1 LKKLQREIEYILLRI
16 VGALLCLLP
25 LSVVRFMARA
35 IGSFAYYCVPIRKK
49 VILTNLRNAFLKEKS
64 EKEIHAI
71 AKANYRQFATTFME
85 LAYLPKINRRELLN
99 ITRFKGL
106 EHIAKAISEGNGAVL
121 VGAHFCNWEIMG
133 AALAQ
138 KYPLTFVIGQQ
149 ENSKVDSLLNEYRAE
164 KGLKL
169 IPLKFAL
176 RGVMKTLKANE
187 LIAILADQDAHE
199 DGAFVKFFNRPAST
213 PKGPAVFALRQGC
226 PMIACHIFRAQDG
239 KFDVEFEVVPK
250 PQEQNN
256 NDDLIG
262 AYMANFTKILEKNT
276 RKAPDH
282 WFWMHKRWK
291 TKPQLGIKIYN

>member
-1 LKKLQREIEYILLRI
+1 MKKLQREVEYILLQI
-16 VGALLCLLP
+16 FGTLLRLLP
-25 LSVVRFMARA
+25 LSVVRFMARS

-64 EKEIHAI
+64 EKEIRAV
-71 AKANYRQFATTFME
+71 AKANYRQFAVTFME
-85 LAYLPKINRRELLN
+85 LVCFPKIKKRELLN
-99 ITRFKGL
+99 ITRFKGF
-106 EHIAKAISEGNGAVL
+106 EHVEKAINDGKGAVL

-133 AALAQ
+133 AAIAQ
-138 KYPLTFVIGQQ
+138 KHPLTFVIGQQ

-164 KGLKL
+164 KGIKL

-199 DGAFVKFFNRPAST
+199 DGVFVEFFGRPAST
-213 PKGPAVFALRQGC
+213 PKGPAMFALRQNC
-226 PMIACHIFRAQDG
+226 PMIAGHIFRAQDG

-250 PQEQNN
+250 PQAQNQ
-256 NDDLIG
+256 DELIG
-262 AYMANFTKILEKNT
+262 MYMANFTKILEKNT
-276 RKAPDH
+276 RKAPCN

-291 TKPQLGIKIYN
+291 TKPQLGVKIYS